1 MCLKYKKAVWFEA
14 NISWI
19 PSSVWFIKFFHGKLK
34 MKISPFVL
42 IFLPLAGLMTVTGVF
57 IYFSH
62 ETLEKCYHEKFAL
75 VANCNREQYSQGLS
89 DGHTMQRKNEVC
101 VHNGTFVAFKL
112 FIPRSGWL
120 NIDDLRPFIVKSLTQ
135 SFEMRNNLTLNIKVE
150 NSCF

>member
-1 MCLKYKKAVWFEA
+1 MCLKYKKAGWFETEHQL
-14 NISWI
+14 I
-19 PSSVWFIKFFHGKLK
+19 FKFLFDLLNSYFN

-42 IFLPLAGLMTVTGVF
+42 VFLPLAGLMTVTGVF

>member
-1 MCLKYKKAVWFEA
+1 
-14 NISWI
+14 
-19 PSSVWFIKFFHGKLK
+19 

-75 VANCNREQYSQGLS
+75 VANCNREQYPLGVS
-89 DGHTMQRKNEVC
+89 DGHLMQRKNEVC

-112 FIPRSGWL
+112 FIPRFTTGWL
-120 NIDDLRPFIVKSLTQ
+120 NIEDLKPFIVKSLTQ

>member
-1 MCLKYKKAVWFEA
+1 
-14 NISWI
+14 
-19 PSSVWFIKFFHGKLK
+19 

-135 SFEMRNNLTLNIKVE
+135 SFEMRNNLTLNIKSKIHVFRFSR
-150 NSCF
+150 NCRSMNLYDSN